1 LRRCSSEN
9 ARFGTEFCPG
19 GDLAIG
25 RKSKTRG
32 DVRDCVFETTGDQSE
47 NEGPQGG
54 YCTPNGPPQDLG
66 LDRNYVNARGLHH
79 VTTIIGDVRRAADFY
94 AGVLGLK
101 RVKKTV
107 CYDDP
112 GSYHVYYGDDIGSPG
127 AVMST
132 LAWNC
137 VTPGMIGVGEVVQT
151 AFRVAPNSLDGWAD
165 RLASLGVPNRSE
177 VSAFGER
184 MLCFADPDGTA
195 LSLVETWEG
204 RSGQGGQNSVVDL
217 ALRGLHGVTLNV
229 REEDATIDI
238 LQKVFDFRLVS
249 HRDGAMR
256 LVAHDGPGGTI
267 TLRMIGKSSR
277 GRLGGGTIRHV
288 AFRSRDLDDRSEM
301 VEKLRSAYGIV
312 VSDPIERTYL
322 NAVGFRAP
330 CGVLFEIATDGPGFA
345 VDEAP
350 ERLGQKLQ
358 LPAFL
363 EERRAELQA
372 ILPPLD

>member
-1 LRRCSSEN
+1 M
-9 ARFGTEFCPG
+9 
-19 GDLAIG
+19 
-25 RKSKTRG
+25 
-32 DVRDCVFETTGDQSE
+32 
-47 NEGPQGG
+47 
-54 YCTPNGPPQDLG
+54 
-66 LDRNYVNARGLHH
+66 NARGLHH
-79 VTTIIGDVRRAADFY
+79 VTTIIGDARRAADFY
-94 AGVLGLK
+94 VGVLGLK

-112 GSYHVYYGDDIGSPG
+112 GSYHVYYGDDLGNPG

-137 VTPGMIGVGEVVQT
+137 VTPGMIGAGEVVQT
-151 AFRVAPNSLDGWAD
+151 AFRVASNSLDWWAD
-165 RLASLGVPNRSE
+165 RLESLGVPNRMEASP
-177 VSAFGER
+177 FGER
-184 MLCFADPDGTA
+184 VLCFADPDGTA
-195 LSLVETWEG
+195 LSLIETWDAK
-204 RSGQGGQNSVVDL
+204 SGQAGQNAMTDR

-238 LQKVFDFRLVS
+238 LQKVFDFQLVA
-249 HRDGAMR
+249 HREGTMR
-256 LVAHDGPGGTI
+256 FVAHDGPGGTI

-288 AFRSRDLDDRSEM
+288 AFRARDLDHRTAM
-301 VEKLRSAYGIV
+301 VEKLRSTFGIV

-322 NAVGFRAP
+322 NAVGFRTP
-330 CGVLFEIATDGPGFA
+330 CGVLFEIATDGPGFT

-372 ILPPLD
+372 ILPPLN

>member
-1 LRRCSSEN
+1 
-9 ARFGTEFCPG
+9 
-19 GDLAIG
+19 
-25 RKSKTRG
+25 
-32 DVRDCVFETTGDQSE
+32 
-47 NEGPQGG
+47 
-54 YCTPNGPPQDLG
+54 
-66 LDRNYVNARGLHH
+66 VNARGLHH
-79 VTTIIGDVRRAADFY
+79 VTAIIGDVRRAADFY

-112 GSYHVYYGDDIGSPG
+112 GSYHVYYGDDVGNPG
-127 AVMST
+127 AVIST

-137 VTPGMIGVGEVVQT
+137 VTPGLSGVGEVVQT
-151 AFRVAPNSLDGWAD
+151 AFRVAPDSLDEWVD
-165 RLASLGVPNRSE
+165 RLNASGVPNRLDMSP
-177 VSAFGER
+177 FGER

-195 LSLVETWEG
+195 LSLVETWEKLPATT
-204 RSGQGGQNSVVDL
+204 GQNATADR

-229 REEDATIDI
+229 REEDETIDI
-238 LQKVFDFRLVS
+238 LQKVFDFQLVS
-249 HRDGAMR
+249 QRNGAMR
-256 LVAHDGPGGTI
+256 FVTHDGPGGTI

-288 AFRSRDLDDRSEM
+288 AFRSSNIDHRSEM
-301 VEKLRSAYGIV
+301 VEKLQSVYGIV

-350 ERLGQKLQ
+350 EQLGQQLQ

-363 EERRAELQA
+363 EERRAELAA
-372 ILPPLD
+372 ILPPLA